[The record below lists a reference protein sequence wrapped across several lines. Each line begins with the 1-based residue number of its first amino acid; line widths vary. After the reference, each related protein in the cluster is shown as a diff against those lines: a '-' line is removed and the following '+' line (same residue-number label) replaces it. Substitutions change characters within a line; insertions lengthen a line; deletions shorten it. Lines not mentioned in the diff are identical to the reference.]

1 MDHYRVVDTIGPEGV
16 TLVLRRFVVVR
27 ETPGCYWIVP
37 PSYVSFSGTVSD
49 LARLRRAKIA
59 KRVSKVSIRRYA
71 YPTVAEAVRS
81 YEVRKYRQIQHA
93 ELALERAR
101 TAHAQVARGGI
112 AERLSERPSLVCEGG
127 GFIKELNWSAY

>member
-27 ETPGCYWIVP
+27 ETPDCYWIVP
-37 PSYVSFSGTVSD
+37 PTYSFLNGPLGD
-49 LARLRRAKIA
+49 LGRLRRAKIA
-59 KRVSKVSIRRYA
+59 KRVSKTSERRYA

-101 TAHAQVARGGI
+101 TAHAQVAQGGV
-112 AERLSERPSLVCEGG
+112 AERLSERPGLVCEGG
-127 GFIKELNWSAY
+127 DFIKELNWSEY

>member
-1 MDHYRVVDTIGPEGV
+1 MEHFRVVDTIGPEGV

-27 ETPGCYWIVP
+27 ETPDCYWIVP
-37 PSYVSFSGTVSD
+37 RGYGGKLYT
-49 LARLRRAKIA
+49 LQALRRAKIA

-101 TAHAQVARGGI
+101 VAHAQVTQGGV
-112 AERLSERPSLVCEGG
+112 AERLSEQPSLVCEGG
-127 GFIKELNWSAY
+127 DFIKELNWSAC